1 MQSNQVH
8 NRIISSSNMFSLI
21 KSSPLGVC
29 ITDEQGKFIFV
40 NNAYCALYGY
50 QADELIGQDFT
61 TIVPQQARDEL
72 MALHHAFIH
81 SSLEDS
87 EQVLTELRSEW
98 TVIDRQGNPLTIIAN
113 AVLLVGKDGA
123 RSKATFVTDITQ
135 QKNAEEKLLRANRQ
149 LAYHASRDEL
159 TGLLNR
165 RAGMERVSREI
176 ALGRAQSKPL
186 SVAFLD
192 VDHFKKINDTHGH
205 QVGDEVLREISGLIA
220 REVRVGDC
228 AIRYGGEEILVVLP
242 ATNATQA
249 VAVIDRL
256 RSALHVQRLSS
267 KQIAVTFSAGIAEY
281 SSGDRRKLLAVADKA
296 LYAAKN
302 AGRDRSVVG

>member
-61 TIVPQQARDEL
+61 IIVPQQARDEL

-165 RAGMERVSREI
+165 RPGWNVYRGKSRW
-176 ALGRAQSKPL
+176 
-186 SVAFLD
+186 
-192 VDHFKKINDTHGH
+192 
-205 QVGDEVLREISGLIA
+205 
-220 REVRVGDC
+220 
-228 AIRYGGEEILVVLP
+228 EEH
-242 ATNATQA
+242 NQN
-249 VAVIDRL
+249 
-256 RSALHVQRLSS
+256 RSAWPFWMSTISRKST
-267 KQIAVTFSAGIAEY
+267 IRMAIGSAMK
-281 SSGDRRKLLAVADKA
+281 SCVKS
-296 LYAAKN
+296 
-302 AGRDRSVVG
+302 RD

>member
-1 MQSNQVH
+1 
-8 NRIISSSNMFSLI
+8 
-21 KSSPLGVC
+21 
-29 ITDEQGKFIFV
+29 
-40 NNAYCALYGY
+40 
-50 QADELIGQDFT
+50 
-61 TIVPQQARDEL
+61 
-72 MALHHAFIH
+72 
-81 SSLEDS
+81 
-87 EQVLTELRSEW
+87 
-98 TVIDRQGNPLTIIAN
+98 
-113 AVLLVGKDGA
+113 
-123 RSKATFVTDITQ
+123 
-135 QKNAEEKLLRANRQ
+135 
-149 LAYHASRDEL
+149 
-159 TGLLNR
+159 
-165 RAGMERVSREI
+165 MERVSREI

>member
-1 MQSNQVH
+1 MQINQVH
-8 NRIISSSNMFSLI
+8 NRIISSSNMLSLI

-61 TIVPQQARDEL
+61 IIVPPQARDEL
-72 MALHHAFIH
+72 MALNHAFIH

-87 EQVLTELRSEW
+87 EQVLTESRSEW

-176 ALGRAQSKPL
+176 ALGRAKSRPL

-205 QVGDEVLREISGLIA
+205 QVGDEVLHEISGLIGS
-220 REVRVGDC
+220 EIRVGDC

-242 ATNATQA
+242 ATTAAQA

-256 RSALHVQRLSS
+256 RSALHSQRLSS

-281 SSGDRRKLLAVADKA
+281 SGGDRRKLLAAADRA

-302 AGRDRSVVG
+302 GGRDRSVVG

>member
-1 MQSNQVH
+1 MR
-8 NRIISSSNMFSLI
+8 NRYY
-21 KSSPLGVC
+21 PA
-29 ITDEQGKFIFV
+29 E
-40 NNAYCALYGY
+40 
-50 QADELIGQDFT
+50 
-61 TIVPQQARDEL
+61 
-72 MALHHAFIH
+72 
-81 SSLEDS
+81 
-87 EQVLTELRSEW
+87 
-98 TVIDRQGNPLTIIAN
+98 
-113 AVLLVGKDGA
+113 
-123 RSKATFVTDITQ
+123 
-135 QKNAEEKLLRANRQ
+135 NAEEKLLRANRQ
-149 LAYHASRDEL
+149 LAYHASRDGL
-159 TGLLNR
+159 TDLLNR

-281 SSGDRRKLLAVADKA
+281 SGGDRRKLLAVADEA
-296 LYAAKN
+296 LYAAKMP
-302 AGRDRSVVG
+302 AATDRWSDDVAMVQCCPPIDHLLQGRAPMP